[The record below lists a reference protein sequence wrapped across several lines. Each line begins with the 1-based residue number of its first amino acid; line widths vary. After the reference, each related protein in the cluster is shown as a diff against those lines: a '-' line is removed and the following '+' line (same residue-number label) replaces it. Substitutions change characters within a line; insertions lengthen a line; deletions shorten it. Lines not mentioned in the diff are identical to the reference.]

1 MGLFD
6 WLVKNSARSLIKRE
20 LKNAAQNELKD
31 LSRLRISDVTRKGW
45 LPTQWK
51 STQQEAIRQARALRS
66 QMSKAELNWM
76 QANPNKATKNYKSGT
91 REFGGQA
98 NKEALQKARQEVLKQ
113 FIPPKTDK
121 NYKKKLGYTI
131 AALGGI
137 PAAAVIANKI
147 PLTHQILGYGVQML
161 PDDLQNYAYQGGPY
175 VRQWLDYNTGGQ
187 KYGLEMSPDMAE
199 QYLQDAIAE
208 RVGDQN
214 YQVGDTISNTPL
226 GTETKTYHK
235 YMTAGGDSARVA
247 DAMYSQLGNI
257 EHVVVKPNNKLQVI
271 DAYDWEPMDTK
282 EGYDKRIK
290 TIKKSLQ
297 RKDGNY
303 STSDLWRARMERPAQ
318 WAAEHNFLAPD
329 MNKMNVRSER
339 KHNPNLKP
347 KAWVGYDFQINQK

>member
-1 MGLFD
+1 
-6 WLVKNSARSLIKRE
+6 
-20 LKNAAQNELKD
+20 
-31 LSRLRISDVTRKGW
+31 
-45 LPTQWK
+45 
-51 STQQEAIRQARALRS
+51 
-66 QMSKAELNWM
+66 MSKAELNWM
-76 QANPNKATKNYKSGT
+76 QANPNKATKIYKSGT

-208 RVGDQN
+208 RVG
-214 YQVGDTISNTPL
+214 GS
-226 GTETKTYHK
+226 
-235 YMTAGGDSARVA
+235 
-247 DAMYSQLGNI
+247 
-257 EHVVVKPNNKLQVI
+257 KLSS
-271 DAYDWEPMDTK
+271 W
-282 EGYDKRIK
+282 
-290 TIKKSLQ
+290 
-297 RKDGNY
+297 
-303 STSDLWRARMERPAQ
+303 
-318 WAAEHNFLAPD
+318 
-329 MNKMNVRSER
+329 
-339 KHNPNLKP
+339 
-347 KAWVGYDFQINQK
+347 